1 MFWHFFDLPS
11 PADKANNYINTTR
24 LEIIASSLTASC
36 IAALCF
42 FTLFINLWVCFR
54 IYKKRSFRSSC
65 TALIVANVA
74 LVDILVSIKDLPF
87 LLSVGVS
94 SKWYFDTDWCRTY
107 GLTNVVYI
115 IVSISTLISI
125 VTDRYITTRQNRNGT
140 EHSHDS
146 NPNNKIIL
154 LGYIIAQT
162 TLSYSL
168 SLIWSK
174 YTFLSRK
181 AFCQVEFSS
190 SGFPMSLV
198 VSFLF
203 LIPVATLAFSMM
215 GNTSREKLPAEL
227 KNNKFCDK
235 HQRSTVCSGDV
246 DGDEENVIHYHLQVA
261 IGIFLISW
269 SPYVVESF
277 FPSPQ
282 TPSVP
287 GIVSAFIPM
296 MTTSLMPFFFVLT
309 HDKPKV
315 KTTYSPSSEVSSY
328 LLAWRI
334 PIHSFRTLISC
345 CSTSIRI

>member
-1 MFWHFFDLPS
+1 MFWHFFDLTS
-11 PADKANNYINTTR
+11 PADKTNNYINTTK

-36 IAALCF
+36 IASLCF
-42 FTLFINLWVCFR
+42 FTLFINLWVCFK
-54 IYKKRSFRSSC
+54 IYKKRSLRSSC

-94 SKWYFDTDWCRTY
+94 SKWYFDTEWCRTF

-125 VTDRYITTRQNRNGT
+125 ATDRYIRTRQNRNGT
-140 EHSHDS
+140 EHSYDS
-146 NPNNKIIL
+146 NKNNKIIL

-190 SGFPMSLV
+190 SGFPASLV

-203 LIPVATLAFSMM
+203 LIPVATLTFSMM
-215 GNTSREKLPAEL
+215 GNTSREKLPAAEFQG
-227 KNNKFCDK
+227 NKFCDK
-235 HQRSTVCSGDV
+235 DQSSAVCSDDV
-246 DGDEENVIHYHLQVA
+246 DDEDNAIHYHLQVA
-261 IGIFLISW
+261 IGIFLLSW
-269 SPYVVESF
+269 SPYVIESF
-277 FPSPQ
+277 FPSSQSPN
-282 TPSVP
+282 VP

-296 MTTSLMPFFFVLT
+296 ITTSLMPFFFVLT

-315 KTTYSPSSEVSSY
+315 KIMYSPSSKVSSY
-328 LLAWRI
+328 LLA
-334 PIHSFRTLISC
+334 
-345 CSTSIRI
+345 